1 MNLDK
6 VISEVDERFLSIAL
20 DTSLV
25 INHWKSV
32 DFRYVTVQCF
42 VIDKQFTVQQNSVD
56 SIDSV
61 YKEVRML
68 LANGTTE
75 NNTMLYRT
83 LKHGTDKFC
92 MIRNN

>member
-32 DFRYVTVQCF
+32 DFRYFTIHCF
-42 VIDKQFTVQQNSVD
+42 TIESSLQYNKILYT
-56 SIDSV
+56 
-61 YKEVRML
+61 MALL
-68 LANGTTE
+68 LANGKAE
-75 NNTMLYRT
+75 NNTMQLRT
-83 LKHGTDKFC
+83 LKYNTDDFC
-92 MIRNN
+92 MIITIN